1 MLADAV
7 CYVGS
12 HEHTRGDDVLR
23 VPPPSPR
30 CIGGVSKSFRAGLL
44 PTQRRKVWSQCTG
57 PCWGHHLLSGPLP
70 SLWLPGLVIHAA
82 ASLRLHSDQVW
93 RSTCKGPVT
102 PASRDASSPGP
113 SSAATRGTHRPSTQP
128 STDTDHGDIW
138 NRRPGGNVCEERVTF
153 GREQN
158 RKHVGGWREGLF
170 HLFREAGWP
179 PGAAGTVK
187 TLLRTGDRG
196 WGQESAPRTHL

>member
-1 MLADAV
+1 MCPCQREESEGTATWWERQGVGRTSSNLLTLSPPPRINVLADAV

-138 NRRPGGNVCEERVTF
+138 NRRPGGKRV
-153 GREQN
+153 
-158 RKHVGGWREGLF
+158 
-170 HLFREAGWP
+170 
-179 PGAAGTVK
+179 
-187 TLLRTGDRG
+187 
-196 WGQESAPRTHL
+196 